1 VTARFNPAPGWPPVP
16 EGWSPPAGW
25 QPDPSWPPAPAG
37 WQFWVDD
44 AQSTVIGG
52 GTAPYESTGPYAA
65 APPYGGAGSYGNP
78 YTGSTYGNP
87 YAPPSTRT
95 NGQAIASLVLGI
107 LGFLTISAIVGIIL
121 GIVALV
127 RIRRVP
133 QKGKGL
139 AIAGIVLSVLWLAG
153 VTSIVAYDAAHQAH
167 RSGSGQITAPGRL
180 NIFSLRTG
188 DCFDNPGSGS
198 FSTVTAIPCGQPHNA
213 QMFAEF
219 NAVNSS
225 SYPGSSALVKEATNG
240 CNSRVAGSV
249 DKAKITNSMQIR
261 FLYPLSSSWSLGH
274 RAISCLLVN
283 SSSDL
288 RSSLLIGSSG

>member
-1 VTARFNPAPGWPPVP
+1 VR
-16 EGWSPPAGW
+16 
-25 QPDPSWPPAPAG
+25 
-37 WQFWVDD
+37 
-44 AQSTVIGG
+44 
-52 GTAPYESTGPYAA
+52 
-65 APPYGGAGSYGNP
+65 
-78 YTGSTYGNP
+78 
-87 YAPPSTRT
+87 STRT

-107 LGFLTISAIVGIIL
+107 LGFLTLSAIVGIIL

-139 AIAGIVLSVLWLAG
+139 AIAGIVLSALWLAG
-153 VTSIVAYDAAHQAH
+153 VTSIVAYNAANRAH
-167 RSGSGQITAPGRL
+167 RSGSGQITTPGSM

-188 DCFDNPGSGS
+188 DCFDNPGSGN
-198 FSTVTAIPCGQPHNA
+198 FSTVTAIPCTQPHNA

-219 NAVNSS
+219 NAANSS
-225 SYPGSSALVKEATNG
+225 SYPGSSALLKEATNG

-249 DKAKITNSMQIR
+249 DKAKITNTMQIR
-261 FLYPLSSSWSLGH
+261 FLYPLSGSWSLGH

-283 SSSDL
+283 STADL